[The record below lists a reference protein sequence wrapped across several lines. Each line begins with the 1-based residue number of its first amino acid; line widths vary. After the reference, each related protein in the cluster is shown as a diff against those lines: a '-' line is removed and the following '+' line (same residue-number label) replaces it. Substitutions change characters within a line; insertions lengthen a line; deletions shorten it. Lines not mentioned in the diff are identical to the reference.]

1 MMRHYLDHASA
12 SPLRPT
18 AFEAMLPYLRD
29 HYADPGRLHAEGL
42 ITRVALE
49 VAREQVAGLLG
60 ARPREIVFTSG
71 GTEAANTAV
80 FGAVSR
86 AFDQFPERS
95 PHIVAS
101 AIEHSCVGDSI
112 EREVAQRAGSSSIV
126 GCDAEGLISPEEIAS
141 AIRTETSLVAIQL
154 ANHEVGSVQPVD
166 EAVRAIRVAAKEC
179 GATPLILCDA
189 ASAVG
194 HIPVDLAALDVD
206 LAIIS
211 AHKFGGPK
219 GAGAMFVRR
228 GLRIPPLMLGGAQ
241 ERARRA
247 GLEDIAAMVAFGVA
261 AQEVATNLADESAA
275 NSAQTDLIAK
285 FCREIEGVTRV
296 GPLDP
301 AKRLPH
307 VLCVT
312 ISDVEAEPVLLAL
325 DARGI
330 AVHSG
335 SACSSEVLE
344 PSPVLLAMGAEADRS
359 LRVSV
364 GWSTTLA
371 DAEAFGPALEAVLR
385 DLRQLRP

>member
-12 SPLRPT
+12 SPLRPA
-18 AFEAMLPYLRD
+18 AFEAMLPFVRD

-42 ITRVALE
+42 TTRVALE

-86 AFDQFPERS
+86 AVDQSPGRA

-112 EREVAQRAGSSSIV
+112 AREAAQRSGSSSIV
-126 GCDAEGLISPEEIAS
+126 GCDAEGLIDPQEIAS
-141 AIRTETSLVAIQL
+141 AIRPETSLVAIQM
-154 ANHEVGSVQPVD
+154 ANHEVGSVQSVD
-166 EAVRAIRVAAKEC
+166 EAVRAIRAAAKEC

-247 GLEDIAAMVAFGVA
+247 GLEDVAAMVGFGVA

-275 NSAQTDLIAK
+275 NTAQTELIAK
-285 FCREIEGVTRV
+285 YCSEIEGVTRV
-296 GPLDP
+296 GPLDS

-312 ISDVEAEPVLLAL
+312 INDVEAEPVLLAL
-325 DARGI
+325 DARGF

-385 DLRQLRP
+385 DLRQLRS

>member
-1 MMRHYLDHASA
+1 MTRHYLDHASA
-12 SPLRPT
+12 SPLRPS

-42 ITRVALE
+42 TTRVALE
-49 VAREQVAGLLG
+49 VAREQVSNLLG
-60 ARPREIVFTSG
+60 VRPREIVFTSG
-71 GTEAANTAV
+71 GTEASNTAV
-80 FGAVSR
+80 FGAIAR
-86 AFDQFPERS
+86 AVDQFPERS
-95 PHIVAS
+95 PHVVTS
-101 AIEHSCVGDSI
+101 AIEHSCIGDSI
-112 EREVAQRAGSSSIV
+112 AREISLRSGTASIV
-126 GCDAEGLISPEEIAS
+126 GCDAEGLIDPEEIAS
-141 AIRTETSLVAIQL
+141 EIRPETALVALQL
-154 ANHEVGSVQPVD
+154 ANHEVGSVQPVS
-166 EAVRAIRVAAKEC
+166 EAVRAIRSAATQC

-228 GLRIPPLMLGGAQ
+228 GLRLPPLMLGGSQ

-247 GLEDIAAMVAFGVA
+247 GLEDIAAMVGFGAA
-261 AQEVATNLADESAA
+261 AQEVAATLADEALA
-275 NSAQTDLIAK
+275 NAAQTDLIANH
-285 FCREIEGVTRV
+285 CSGIEGVTRV

-301 AKRLPH
+301 DKRLAH
-307 VLCVT
+307 LLCVT
-312 ISDVEAEPVLLAL
+312 INDVEAEPVLLAL

-385 DLRQLRP
+385 DLRLLRS

>member
-42 ITRVALE
+42 TTRVALE
-49 VAREQVAGLLG
+49 VAREQVADLLG

-86 AFDQFPERS
+86 ALDQFPERS

-112 EREVAQRAGSSSIV
+112 AREVAQRSGSISIV

-141 AIRTETSLVAIQL
+141 AIRTETSLIAIQM

-166 EAVRAIRVAAKEC
+166 EAVRVIRAAAKEC

-247 GLEDIAAMVAFGVA
+247 GLEDVAAMVGFGAA

-275 NSAQTDLIAK
+275 NSAQTELIAK
-285 FCREIEGVTRV
+285 YCSEIEGVTRV

-301 AKRLPH
+301 TKRLPH

-312 ISDVEAEPVLLAL
+312 IRDVEAEPVLLAL

-371 DAEAFGPALEAVLR
+371 DAEAFGPALEAVLS